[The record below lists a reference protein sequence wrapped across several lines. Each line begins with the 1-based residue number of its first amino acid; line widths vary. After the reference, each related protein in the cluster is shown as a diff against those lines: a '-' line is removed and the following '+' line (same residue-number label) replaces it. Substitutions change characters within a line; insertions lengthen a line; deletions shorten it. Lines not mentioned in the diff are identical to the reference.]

1 MNSVKK
7 GHLMELPNRVLIGH
21 DIIGEFGSFLND
33 LGVDKSV
40 LFVSGKNVQ
49 NVVKSSIIES
59 LEISQLKS
67 DWKIIDNATTSITD
81 EVSELCKSNNY
92 GIIVGVGGGKSVDV
106 AKLSSYQAKIPFVSF
121 PTSASHDG
129 IASPFASLKGSD
141 RPYSFVA
148 SPPLGIFADI
158 KIISQ
163 APDRLLSSGCGDL
176 IAKITAVKD
185 WELARDNSGERFG
198 NYAAN
203 LSYMSSRI
211 LFDESLNFTTN
222 KNNSVRNIVEALIS
236 TGVAAGIAGS
246 SRPCSGSEHL
256 ISHALDIISPNNG
269 LHGEKCGIS
278 TIVMS
283 KLHGLDWQE
292 IRDALQRVNCPT
304 NVHDL
309 GISDDEMIEAINLA
323 PTIRPDRYTILN
335 TTDLDRD
342 NIHKLLSDTNCI

>member
-1 MNSVKK
+1 MCI
-7 GHLMELPNRVLIGH
+7 R
-21 DIIGEFGSFLND
+21 
-33 LGVDKSV
+33 
-40 LFVSGKNVQ
+40 
-49 NVVKSSIIES
+49 
-59 LEISQLKS
+59 
-67 DWKIIDNATTSITD
+67 
-81 EVSELCKSNNY
+81 
-92 GIIVGVGGGKSVDV
+92 
-106 AKLSSYQAKIPFVSF
+106 
-121 PTSASHDG
+121 
-129 IASPFASLKGSD
+129 D

-222 KNNSVRNIVEALIS
+222 KNDSVRNIVEALIS

-256 ISHALDIISPNNG
+256 ISHALDIISPDNG

-278 TIVMS
+278 SIVMS

-292 IRDALQRVNCPT
+292 IRAALQRVNCPT

>member
-21 DIIGEFGSFLND
+21 NIIGEFGSFLND
-33 LGVDKSV
+33 LGVDKPV

-49 NVVKSSIIES
+49 NVVKSSITES
-59 LEISQLKS
+59 LEISQHKF
-67 DWKIIDNATTSITD
+67 DWKIIDNATISITD

-92 GIIVGVGGGKSVDV
+92 GIIVGIGGGKSVDV
-106 AKLSSYQAKIPFVSF
+106 AKLSSYHAKIPFVSF

-158 KIISQ
+158 KIISR

-222 KNNSVRNIVEALIS
+222 KNDSVRTIVEALIS

-256 ISHALDIISPNNG
+256 ISHALDIISPDNG

-278 TIVMS
+278 SIVMS

-292 IRDALQRVNCPT
+292 IRAALQRVNCPT

>member
-1 MNSVKK
+1 MNSIKK

-21 DIIGEFGSFLND
+21 NIIGEFGSFLND
-33 LGVDKSV
+33 LGVDKPI

-49 NVVKSSIIES
+49 NVVKSSITES
-59 LEISQLKS
+59 LEISQHKF
-67 DWKIIDNATTSITD
+67 DWKIIDNATISITD

-92 GIIVGVGGGKSVDV
+92 GIIVGIGGGKSVDV
-106 AKLSSYQAKIPFVSF
+106 AKLSSYHAKIPFVSF

-158 KIISQ
+158 KIISR

-222 KNNSVRNIVEALIS
+222 KNDSVRTIVEALIS

-256 ISHALDIISPNNG
+256 ISHALDIISPDNG

-278 TIVMS
+278 SIVMS

-292 IRDALQRVNCPT
+292 IRAALQRVNCPT

>member
-33 LGVDKSV
+33 LGVDKPV

-49 NVVKSSIIES
+49 NVVKSSITES
-59 LEISQLKS
+59 LEISQHKF
-67 DWKIIDNATTSITD
+67 DWKIIDNATISITD

-92 GIIVGVGGGKSVDV
+92 GIIVGIGGGKSVDV
-106 AKLSSYQAKIPFVSF
+106 AKLSSYHSKIPFVSF

-158 KIISQ
+158 KIISR

-222 KNNSVRNIVEALIS
+222 KNDSVRTIVEALIS

-256 ISHALDIISPNNG
+256 ISHALDII
-269 LHGEKCGIS
+269 
-278 TIVMS
+278 
-283 KLHGLDWQE
+283 
-292 IRDALQRVNCPT
+292 
-304 NVHDL
+304 
-309 GISDDEMIEAINLA
+309 
-323 PTIRPDRYTILN
+323 
-335 TTDLDRD
+335 
-342 NIHKLLSDTNCI
+342 

>member
-33 LGVDKSV
+33 LGVDKPV

-49 NVVKSSIIES
+49 NVVKSSITES
-59 LEISQLKS
+59 LEISQHKF
-67 DWKIIDNATTSITD
+67 DWKIIDNATISITD

-92 GIIVGVGGGKSVDV
+92 GIIVGIGGGKSVDV
-106 AKLSSYQAKIPFVSF
+106 AKLSSYHAKIPFVSF

-158 KIISQ
+158 KIISR

-222 KNNSVRNIVEALIS
+222 KNDSVRTIVEALIS

-256 ISHALDIISPNNG
+256 ISHALDIISPDNG

-278 TIVMS
+278 SIVMS

-292 IRDALQRVNCPT
+292 IRAALQRVNCPT

>member
-33 LGVDKSV
+33 LGVDKPV

-49 NVVKSSIIES
+49 NVVKSSITES
-59 LEISQLKS
+59 LEISQHKF
-67 DWKIIDNATTSITD
+67 DWKIIDNATISITD

-92 GIIVGVGGGKSVDV
+92 GIIVGIGGGKSVDV
-106 AKLSSYQAKIPFVSF
+106 AKLSSYHSKIPFVSF

-158 KIISQ
+158 KIISR

-222 KNNSVRNIVEALIS
+222 KNDSVRTIVEALIS

-256 ISHALDIISPNNG
+256 ISHALDIISPDNG

-278 TIVMS
+278 SIVMS

-292 IRDALQRVNCPT
+292 IRAALQRVNCPT

>member
-1 MNSVKK
+1 MNSIKK
-7 GHLMELPNRVLIGH
+7 GHLMELPSRVLIGY
-21 DIIGEFGSFLND
+21 DIIDEFGNFLKY
-33 LGVDKSV
+33 LGIDKPV
-40 LFVSGKNVQ
+40 LFVSGQNVQ
-49 NVVKSSIIES
+49 NTVKGFVKES
-59 LEISQLKS
+59 LENSQIKS
-67 DWKIIDNATTSITD
+67 DWHIIDNATTSITD
-81 EVSELCKSNNY
+81 EVSEFCKSNNY
-92 GIIVGVGGGKSVDV
+92 GIIVGIGGGKSVDV
-106 AKLSSYQAKIPFVSF
+106 AKLSSFRANIPFISF

-129 IASPFASLKGSD
+129 ISSPFASIKGSD

-198 NYAAN
+198 NYAAS
-203 LSYMSSRI
+203 LSYMSSQI
-211 LFDESLNFTTN
+211 LFDESLNFVSN
-222 KNNSVRNIVEALIS
+222 KNDSVRNIVEALIS

-278 TIVMS
+278 SNFIS
-283 KLHGLDWQE
+283 KLHGLDWE
-292 IRDALQRVNCPT
+292 KLHNALKRVNCPT
-304 NVHDL
+304 NIHD
-309 GISDDEMIEAINLA
+309 IKITEDEMIEAINLA

-335 TTDLDRD
+335 TLDLDR
-342 NIHKLLSDTNCI
+342 NSIHKLLLDTKCI